1 MSSILRSPAGSSPPP
16 MEEDNDQ
23 PAAEVRK
30 DKGFTIPRFSP
41 GAPRVDPRVAMRSSA
56 APRTPPKSYKEQGG
70 NRKRKREPSLTPGGS
85 KQPEA
90 RAKTSKQTPLRGGKG
105 ARGGSRVAGGGR
117 GGGHQHPNPARHGE
131 PSGSINNRGGKKS
144 KGSNNPSKG
153 GRTPKDTPSGSSR
166 SENSSE
172 QMVPLS
178 QMQAWVS
185 KAVADAFSQLDG
197 RENTKKGSQ
206 DLNAGKAPEAEGS
219 VPKENSPDAEGSQ
232 ASKSSG
238 SELLS
243 RKEYAVLQREKFE
256 SFQAKVRNRTADE
269 AVTADALKVAGPLAR
284 SDMPLTVKDI
294 LQFARYKTKDTT
306 DPQVEW
312 GEHPHSK
319 WNKSDVALRHYYL
332 VPGPKGEKG
341 SKAIASSDLKD
352 SPPEHVNY
360 SEQFFA
366 SILVERETIIDL
378 GNRAACGECS
388 YQHNTF
394 AEVDKAI
401 PITVLLTDTD
411 AAATY
416 GRPMFTGLPVGG
428 TRDWKFHKESKGL
441 STGEHSHR
449 VKVANLFTKPLEVLA
464 ALFAQSHRGNELT
477 VVIDLGRQA
486 SLLGHPPSAVIDEL
500 KKLASAVLA
509 MRGPGMRERTRV
521 LLLPPC
527 FDLSGETDFT
537 LNFVEPLPPAGSR
550 IRLAEV
556 NREILTLN
564 AKAGHMK
571 VNDLKSPLRF
581 DQLHFKVTPESTTV
595 GTKVF
600 TTERMHRAQTE
611 IFLDAND
618 RVIPSPDT
626 ITKWYKRAI
635 RYASMTPINDKRW
648 SSVHFQ

>member
-1 MSSILRSPAGSSPPP
+1 
-16 MEEDNDQ
+16 MEEGDDQ
-23 PAAEVRK
+23 PAAEVSK
-30 DKGFTIPRFSP
+30 DKGFRIPHFSP
-41 GAPRVDPRVAMRSSA
+41 GAPRADPRVAMRPSH
-56 APRTPPKSYKEQGG
+56 APRTPPKSYKDGG

-105 ARGGSRVAGGGR
+105 ARGGSRVVGGGR
-117 GGGHQHPNPARHGE
+117 GGGHQHPNPARHEE
-131 PSGSINNRGGKKS
+131 PSGSNRGGKKS
-144 KGSNNPSKG
+144 KKSKNPSKG
-153 GRTPKDTPSGSSR
+153 GRTPKDDPSGSSR
-166 SENSSE
+166 SENPSE
-172 QMVPLS
+172 QMVPMS
-178 QMQAWVS
+178 QMQAWIS
-185 KAVADAFSQLDG
+185 KAVADALSQKDG
-197 RENTKKGSQ
+197 KENTKKGSQ

-238 SELLS
+238 SELS
-243 RKEYAVLQREKFE
+243 RKEYAELQREKLV
-256 SFQAKVRNRTADE
+256 SFLAKARNRTADE

-294 LQFARYKTKDTT
+294 LQLARYKTKDTT

-312 GEHPHSK
+312 GEHPHLK

-366 SILVERETIIDL
+366 SILVERETMIDL

-416 GRPMFTGLPVGG
+416 GRPMFTGLPVDG

-449 VKVANLFTKPLEVLA
+449 VKVANLFTNPFEVLE

-550 IRLAEV
+550 TRLAEV

-564 AKAGHMK
+564 AKAGHTK

-581 DQLHFKVTPESTTV
+581 DMLHFKVVPESTTV

-600 TTERMHRAQTE
+600 TTERMYRVQTE
-611 IFLDAND
+611 TYLDADN
-618 RVIPSPDT
+618 RVIPSPST

-648 SSVHFQ
+648 SSVHFK

>member
-1 MSSILRSPAGSSPPP
+1 M
-16 MEEDNDQ
+16 
-23 PAAEVRK
+23 
-30 DKGFTIPRFSP
+30 
-41 GAPRVDPRVAMRSSA
+41 
-56 APRTPPKSYKEQGG
+56 
-70 NRKRKREPSLTPGGS
+70 
-85 KQPEA
+85 
-90 RAKTSKQTPLRGGKG
+90 
-105 ARGGSRVAGGGR
+105 
-117 GGGHQHPNPARHGE
+117 
-131 PSGSINNRGGKKS
+131 
-144 KGSNNPSKG
+144 
-153 GRTPKDTPSGSSR
+153 
-166 SENSSE
+166 
-172 QMVPLS
+172 
-178 QMQAWVS
+178 
-185 KAVADAFSQLDG
+185 
-197 RENTKKGSQ
+197 
-206 DLNAGKAPEAEGS
+206 
-219 VPKENSPDAEGSQ
+219 
-232 ASKSSG
+232 
-238 SELLS
+238 
-243 RKEYAVLQREKFE
+243 
-256 SFQAKVRNRTADE
+256 
-269 AVTADALKVAGPLAR
+269 TADALKVAGPLAR

-312 GEHPHSK
+312 GEFPHSK

-366 SILVERETIIDL
+366 SILVEKETIIDL

-394 AEVDKAI
+394 AEVDKTI

-411 AAATY
+411 AVATY
-416 GRPMFTGLPVGG
+416 GRPMFTGLPVGS
-428 TRDWKFHKESKGL
+428 TRDSKFHKEWKGL

-449 VKVANLFTKPLEVLA
+449 VKVANLFTNPLEVLE

-550 IRLAEV
+550 TRLAEV

-581 DQLHFKVTPESTTV
+581 DMLHFKVVPESTTV

-600 TTERMHRAQTE
+600 TTERMYRVQTE
-611 IFLDAND
+611 TYLDADN
-618 RVIPSPDT
+618 RVIPSPST

-648 SSVHFQ
+648 SSVHFK